1 MHEYILGGIEMLQR
15 SMHTSVV
22 LPAPCT
28 PLRPTK
34 NGVGSSPF
42 EAKDSRC
49 LVILSRMKGTQCS
62 DLSSMI
68 SGILFSGALEWC
80 MIACVYRKARLPTY
94 TCSYSCQTTGISA
107 TGDSQSKHRC
117 LDSPRACILV
127 HVQALAQGW
136 RLGSGGCS
144 RVRVTCPG

>member
-1 MHEYILGGIEMLQR
+1 MR
-15 SMHTSVV
+15 TNVV

-68 SGILFSGALEWC
+68 SGILLVGEEEYAL
-80 MIACVYRKARLPTY
+80 Y
-94 TCSYSCQTTGISA
+94 TCIGQLACLHIAVVTHTQTREISA

-117 LDSPRACILV
+117 LDRPRACTCRHLAGPSSCLGLEAGQSQWQGQS
-127 HVQALAQGW
+127 HVTE
-136 RLGSGGCS
+136 S
-144 RVRVTCPG
+144 

>member
-1 MHEYILGGIEMLQR
+1 
-15 SMHTSVV
+15 MHTSVV

-49 LVILSRMKGTQCS
+49 LVILSRMKGTQCP

-68 SGILFSGALEWC
+68 SGILFSEELEWC
-80 MIACVYRKARLPTY
+80 MIVCVY
-94 TCSYSCQTTGISA
+94 
-107 TGDSQSKHRC
+107 
-117 LDSPRACILV
+117 
-127 HVQALAQGW
+127 
-136 RLGSGGCS
+136 
-144 RVRVTCPG
+144 